1 MIGIRFLVLGKNE
14 CPTTYNLQPSTY
26 NLFKMNNNLIQY
38 IYGIADNS
46 LILGQR
52 LGELCGH
59 GPSLETDI
67 AMTNISLDLFGQV
80 RSYFQYAA
88 KLIGGDATEDT
99 IAFLRK
105 EREYKNVLLV
115 EQPNQDFASSI
126 ARQFLFDVYHLLVLE
141 ELQNSKDETLSA
153 IAKKSIKEVSYHT
166 RFSSD
171 WIRRL
176 GDGTEE
182 SHNRIQTAINDLW
195 IFTDELFHQTDAD
208 KAMVTEGI
216 GVDVTLLKANY
227 FKKVNEILE
236 EATLQIPTIEYFQKG
251 GKQGIHSEHMGY
263 LLAQMQYM
271 QLAYPNM
278 NW

>member
-1 MIGIRFLVLGKNE
+1 
-14 CPTTYNLQPSTY
+14 
-26 NLFKMNNNLIQY
+26 MNNNLIQY

-67 AMTNISLDLFGQV
+67 ALTNISLDLFGQV
-80 RSYFQYAA
+80 RSYYQYAA
-88 KLIGGDATEDT
+88 KIQGNDTTEDT

-115 EQPNQDFASSI
+115 EQPNADFAYSI
-126 ARQFLFDVYHLLVLE
+126 TRQFLFDMFHIELLN
-141 ELQNSKDETLSA
+141 ELQNSKDETLAA
-153 IAKKSIKEVSYHT
+153 IAKKSIKEVSYHV

-171 WIRRL
+171 WMRRL

-182 SHNRIQTAINDLW
+182 SNQRVQTAVNDLW
-195 IFTDELFHQTDAD
+195 VFTDELFHQTDAD
-208 KAMVTEGI
+208 KAMVSEGI
-216 GVDVTLLKANY
+216 GVDVTQLKQSY
-227 FKKVNEILE
+227 YHKVSAILE
-236 EATLQIPTIEYFQKG
+236 EATIEVPKIEYFQKG
-251 GKQGIHSEHMGY
+251 GKQGIHSEYMGY
-263 LLAQMQYM
+263 ILNEMQYM
-271 QLAYPNM
+271 QRTYPNM

>member
-1 MIGIRFLVLGKNE
+1 
-14 CPTTYNLQPSTY
+14 
-26 NLFKMNNNLIQY
+26 MNNNLIQY

-67 AMTNISLDLFGQV
+67 ALTNISLDLFGQV

-88 KLIGGDATEDT
+88 KIQGNDTTEDT

-115 EQPNQDFASSI
+115 EQPNTDFAYSI
-126 ARQFLFDVYHLLVLE
+126 TRQFLFDMFHIELLN
-141 ELQNSKDETLSA
+141 ELQNSKDETLAA
-153 IAKKSIKEVSYHT
+153 IAKKSIKEVSYHV

-171 WIRRL
+171 WMRRL

-182 SHNRIQTAINDLW
+182 SNQRVQTAVNDLW
-195 IFTDELFHQTDAD
+195 VFTDELFHQTDAD
-208 KAMVTEGI
+208 KAMVSEGI
-216 GVDVTLLKANY
+216 GVDVTQLKQSY
-227 FKKVNEILE
+227 YQKVSAILE
-236 EATLQIPTIEYFQKG
+236 EATIEVPKIEYFQKG
-251 GKQGIHSEHMGY
+251 GKQGIHSEYMGY
-263 LLAQMQYM
+263 ILTEMQYM
-271 QLAYPNM
+271 QRTYPNM